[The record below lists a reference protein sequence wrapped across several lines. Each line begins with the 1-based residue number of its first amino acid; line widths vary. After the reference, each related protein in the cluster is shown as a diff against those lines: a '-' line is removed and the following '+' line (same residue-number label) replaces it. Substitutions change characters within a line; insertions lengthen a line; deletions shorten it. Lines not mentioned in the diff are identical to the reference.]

1 MLSGHRI
8 VTGRLYLSAWG
19 IGWAEAVLD
28 AEVPLS
34 GRVVLTLA
42 DLTFVGTIVSGGPG
56 PTGRSAYT
64 VAGGSGAWGKSIPRR
79 SYAND
84 AGVKAATV
92 LADAASACG
101 EPLAADSLPATRLG
115 LSWARDEGPAA
126 RTLEIIAPAGWYVG
140 EDGITRIGKRAPKA
154 LGLSAS
160 VTSIDRARGVVT
172 VAADSIA
179 SIVPGAIIE
188 GLEAVDVL
196 HEISPGTKLRSTIWG
211 AGTAVTSRRLTAL
224 ARIFDALDPD
234 RRFRG
239 VYEYRIVSQVAERLN
254 LQPVRV
260 STGMPDLERVTVRP
274 GVPGTKAMHALGSRV
289 LVAFIDASP
298 SFPVVIGFE
307 NAEGEGFAPLAITV
321 KATAINLGEPALLGA
336 ARFSDT
342 VQAGPF
348 GGVITG
354 ASTITRIA

>member
-1 MLSGHRI
+1 
-8 VTGRLYLSAWG
+8 
-19 IGWAEAVLD
+19 
-28 AEVPLS
+28 
-34 GRVVLTLA
+34 VLT
-42 DLTFVGTIVSGGPG
+42 
-56 PTGRSAYT
+56 
-64 VAGGSGAWGKSIPRR
+64 
-79 SYAND
+79 
-84 AGVKAATV
+84 
-92 LADAASACG
+92 DAASACG
-101 EPLAADSLPATRLG
+101 EALAADSLPTTRLG
-115 LSWARDEGPAA
+115 LAWAREEGPAA
-126 RTLEIIAPAGWYVG
+126 RSLESIAPAGWYVG
-140 EDGITRIGKRAPKA
+140 EDGITRIGKRTPKA
-154 LGLSAS
+154 LALSSS
-160 VTSIDRARGVVT
+160 VTSIDRARGTVT
-172 VAADSIA
+172 VATDSIV

-196 HEISPGTKLRSTIWG
+196 HEIAPGAKFRSTIWG
-211 AGTAVTSRRLTAL
+211 AGVAVTSRRLTAL
-224 ARIFDALDPD
+224 SRIIDALDPD

-239 VYEYRIVSQVAERLN
+239 VYEYRIVTQVAERLN

-307 NAEGEGFAPLAITV
+307 NAEGEGFAPLAIKV
-321 KATAINLGEPALLGA
+321 EAAAIDIGKPALLGA

-354 ASTITRIA
+354 ASALVRIA